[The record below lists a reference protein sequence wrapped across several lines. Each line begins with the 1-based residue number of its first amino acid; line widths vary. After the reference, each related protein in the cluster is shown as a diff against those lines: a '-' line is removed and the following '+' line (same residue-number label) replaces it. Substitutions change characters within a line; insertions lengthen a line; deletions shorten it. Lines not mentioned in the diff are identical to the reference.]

1 MKGRV
6 IMKESKRLSEVEGRF
21 ATPARRVGVFL
32 VGVVVVL
39 GLTAAKLAAA
49 GAPVN
54 LRSAANFAALVG
66 GAVFLAHGLGHLVGI
81 LGLGQALRSLGFR
94 PQPVNGAI
102 PAGDR
107 VAPRVEPSWAFAY
120 EVPLEQKIA

>member
-1 MKGRV
+1 
-6 IMKESKRLSEVEGRF
+6 MKENKRLSEVEGRF
-21 ATPARRVGVFL
+21 ASLARQVGAFL

-66 GAVFLAHGLGHLVGI
+66 AAVFLAHGLGHLVGI
-81 LGLGQALRSLGFR
+81 LGLGQTLRSLGFR
-94 PQPVNGAI
+94 LQPVSGAI
-102 PAGDR
+102 PASDT

-120 EVPLEQKIA
+120 EAPLEQKIA

>member
-1 MKGRV
+1 
-6 IMKESKRLSEVEGRF
+6 MKENKRLREVEARF
-21 ATPARRVGVFL
+21 ASPARRVGAFL

-66 GAVFLAHGLGHLVGI
+66 AAAFLAHGLGHLVGI
-81 LGLGQALRSLGFR
+81 LGLGQAFRSLGFR
-94 PQPVNGAI
+94 PQPVKGAI
-102 PAGDR
+102 SAGDT
-107 VAPRVEPSWAFAY
+107 VAPRVEPSWTFAY
-120 EVPLEQKIA
+120 EAPLEQKIA